1 MSKTQLQQIDQLLG
15 IGFGETDPDTRYMAR
30 IMMQAVIPHKETTL
44 REVGVQ
50 NGDFTVGIQAGIG
63 EKLPAGSLPRLL
75 LVWVIAE
82 AIRTRNREIYLGDSL
97 AEFMGKLDIVPH
109 GGRWGSITRLRTQ
122 ARRLFNARVS
132 FIYNG
137 PKGYGSKNVQFA
149 DMVRMFWTNE
159 DFNQGDLEGHS
170 ITLSQPFYDEII
182 RRPFPFDMNI
192 LRGLAR
198 SPLGIDLYVWL
209 TYRVSYLEQPVNI
222 SWEQLRKQFGSAYSS
237 PTGGKEF
244 ARSAKR
250 ELTKIRAA
258 WPQLRY
264 ETPRGRLRLHPSAPS
279 ISKTKTA

>member
-1 MSKTQLQQIDQLLG
+1 
-15 IGFGETDPDTRYMAR
+15 
-30 IMMQAVIPHKETTL
+30 
-44 REVGVQ
+44 
-50 NGDFTVGIQAGIG
+50 
-63 EKLPAGSLPRLL
+63 
-75 LVWVIAE
+75 
-82 AIRTRNREIYLGDSL
+82 
-97 AEFMGKLDIVPH
+97 MGKLEIVPS

-132 FIYNG
+132 FIYSG

-182 RRPFPFDMNI
+182 KRPFPFDMNI

-209 TYRVSYLEQPVNI
+209 TYRVSYLKQSVDI
-222 SWEQLRKQFGSAYSS
+222 SWEQLRKQFGSDYSTAHDFS
-237 PTGGKEF
+237 K
-244 ARSAKR
+244 RAKR
-250 ELTKIRAA
+250 ELTKINAA
-258 WPQLRY
+258 WPQLCY
-264 ETPRGRLRLHPSAPS
+264 ETPRGRLRLHPSPPS